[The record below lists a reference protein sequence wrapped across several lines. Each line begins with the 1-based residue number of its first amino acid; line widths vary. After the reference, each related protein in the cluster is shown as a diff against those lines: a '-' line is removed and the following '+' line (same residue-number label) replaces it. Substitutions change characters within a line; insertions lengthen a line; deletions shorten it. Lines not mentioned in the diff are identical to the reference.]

1 MITKDGEPCG
11 QTQIQTL
18 IGAAMEAGFTHA
30 APLKT
35 ETLRFLTEVRQMCN
49 QDPCHHYNMNWMCSP
64 ACGTLEECAAKAV
77 V

>member
-1 MITKDGEPCG
+1 VISEDGRQCG
-11 QTQIQTL
+11 QTHVQMLMQ
-18 IGAAMEAGFTHA
+18 AAVEVGFTHA

-49 QDPCHHYNMNWMCSP
+49 QDRCRHYNMNWMCPP